1 LGLGGGGGGGGG
13 TGGAT
18 IAPTE
23 LPSKKK
29 RNNSNMTFIITV
41 ALQLPKLEL
50 VVNAAKDDQHK
61 ILDMYIYIY
70 IHICAA
76 ESSHG
81 CSQALHERISQLI
94 NECLRG
100 LPSRRPHSK

>member
-1 LGLGGGGGGGGG
+1 MLGLGGGGGGGGG

-61 ILDMYIYIY
+61 ILDIYIYIY
-70 IHICAA
+70 TYVLLNQAMGAVKLCMKGSAN
-76 ESSHG
+76 SSMN
-81 CSQALHERISQLI
+81 A
-94 NECLRG
+94 
-100 LPSRRPHSK
+100 

>member
-1 LGLGGGGGGGGG
+1 MLGLGGVGGGGGG

-29 RNNSNMTFIITV
+29 RNNSNMIFIITV

-61 ILDMYIYIY
+61 FIYMYIYTY
-70 IHICAA
+70 LLLNQAMGAVKLCMKETAN
-76 ESSHG
+76 SSMN
-81 CSQALHERISQLI
+81 A
-94 NECLRG
+94 
-100 LPSRRPHSK
+100 